1 MFPGEKYEILFKFY
15 LHLFAIEPIGAPPT
29 NTHTQ
34 ILRNVYGIQIDVQV
48 LIFYTT
54 SMCKYFRFVNRFR
67 TAALQ
72 NRFKGGKKEDVEAED
87 VEDVPFSN
95 LQPCFQPTI
104 AQSNSK

>member
-1 MFPGEKYEILFKFY
+1 
-15 LHLFAIEPIGAPPT
+15 
-29 NTHTQ
+29 
-34 ILRNVYGIQIDVQV
+34 
-48 LIFYTT
+48 
-54 SMCKYFRFVNRFR
+54 MCKYFRFVNRFR